1 MTIRTKFLLST
12 AITVAFVVAVLTL
25 VFALMRNHDALVS
38 ADDVQLRSLQ
48 LANELRHSSDELTRT
63 ARTYVTTGDTA
74 YRDEYWRILAVRNG
88 EAPRPDGRT
97 VALRALLQEAGITPA
112 ELERLETAE
121 DNSNALVATEVAAFQ
136 AMEGRFVPQGSAL
149 SREATDYTRQA
160 APDPAYAVR
169 IMHDG
174 KYHQDKAVI
183 MAPIAAFAAMLQQRT
198 QDEVDRLTARSL
210 VLMGWI
216 AGLVILLVAIPV
228 GTHYVAQRPV
238 LKSIAVV
245 TSELRGLAAGSV
257 NLDRRLHHESN
268 DEIGALTNA
277 FNALLDKLG
286 TLVNDVRE
294 QAAQLVARAGEMGDL
309 LTGLQDSMAQQRAST
324 QSTTVAAHQIAATS
338 VELRRLTNQI
348 SESAQTTNAVV
359 GGGKAGVERIGA
371 SVASLLAGNR
381 QIADRLSVINSRV
394 GQINTLA
401 DAIRRVT
408 DKTNLLS
415 LNAAIQAAKAGSAG
429 QGFSVVAGEI
439 RRLSDQSADST
450 VEIED
455 VLREFR
461 RSVDAGVMEMD
472 RFRGQ
477 LTEAVSEVE
486 TIQVQ
491 LGEMITHVQR
501 LLPMLSEVQASFDG
515 QDQGVRQ
522 INDAMVV
529 LSAKVDA
536 TSRAIELAGAN
547 RRQVEATGRLLQQL
561 VARMETGAS

>member
-1 MTIRTKFLLST
+1 MTIRAKFLLST
-12 AITVAFVVAVLTL
+12 VITMAFVVVALAL
-25 VFALMRNHDALVS
+25 VFTLMRNHDALT
-38 ADDVQLRSLQ
+38 AAHDTEMQSLQ
-48 LANELRHSSDELTRT
+48 LANELRYSSDELTRT
-63 ARTYVTTGDTA
+63 ARTYVTTGNRT
-74 YRDEYWRILAVRNG
+74 YRDEYFRILAVRDG
-88 EAPRPDGRT
+88 QAPRADGRT
-97 VALRALLQEAGITPA
+97 VPLRTLLQNAGITVQ
-112 ELERLETAE
+112 ELQRLETAE
-121 DNSNALVATEVAAFQ
+121 NNSNALVSTEVAAFK
-136 AMEGRFVPQGSAL
+136 AMEQLPPDQ
-149 SREATDYTRQA
+149 AT
-160 APDPAYAVR
+160 AVR
-169 IMHDG
+169 IMHDPT
-174 KYHQDKAVI
+174 YHQNKALI
-183 MAPIAAFAAMLQQRT
+183 MAPIAEFDAMLQRRT
-198 QDEVDRLTARSL
+198 QAEVDRLNARSL
-210 VLMGWI
+210 TLMGWI

-238 LKSIAVV
+238 LKSIALV
-245 TSELRGLAAGSV
+245 TSELRGLASGAVS
-257 NLDRRLHHESN
+257 LDRRLRREGD
-268 DEIGALTNA
+268 DEIGGLTDA
-277 FNALLDKLG
+277 FNALLEKLG
-286 TLVNDVRE
+286 TLVTDVRE
-294 QAAQLVARAGEMGDL
+294 QAALLVARAAEMGEL
-309 LTGLQDSMAQQRAST
+309 LNGLQDSIAQQRAST

-338 VELRRLTNQI
+338 AELRRLTSQI
-348 SESAQTTNAVV
+348 SESAQNTNAVV

-439 RRLSDQSADST
+439 RRLADQSADST

-472 RFRGQ
+472 KFRGQ
-477 LTEAVSEVE
+477 LTEAVSDVEV
-486 TIQVQ
+486 IQVQ
-491 LGEMITHVQR
+491 LGDMITHVQR
-501 LLPMLSEVQASFDG
+501 LLPMLGEVQASFDG
-515 QDQGVRQ
+515 QDQGVQQ
-522 INDAMVV
+522 INDAMVA

-536 TSRAIELAGAN
+536 TSRALELAGAN